1 MLFVNRSPL
10 YFACC
15 EQQSGCI
22 KWWREDRYDD
32 YYYDMHE
39 WSKICDRRGR
49 DGVEW
54 RCKSLDFSTFYTHT
68 SSIHIHLTR
77 KTCAHTDDDAG
88 DKQSLSRKSIVW
100 LSFGF
105 WMVKR
110 KPRIK
115 NQSIVRLETSK
126 KLFWWCCIFLPGICP
141 NFTFPCS
148 FLTFPE
154 SVLSYVHPI
163 PGKGVSQI

>member
-1 MLFVNRSPL
+1 MPLFVPFQRDPCHCVNTRLKRSTTHFIAKSHSVCRFMKTLPTILLPKKRRLICYLLTDPPSL

-39 WSKICDRRGR
+39 WSKIGDRGR
-49 DGVEW
+49 DGAEW

-88 DKQSLSRKSIVW
+88 DKQSL
-100 LSFGF
+100 
-105 WMVKR
+105 
-110 KPRIK
+110 
-115 NQSIVRLETSK
+115 
-126 KLFWWCCIFLPGICP
+126 
-141 NFTFPCS
+141 
-148 FLTFPE
+148 
-154 SVLSYVHPI
+154 
-163 PGKGVSQI
+163 

>member
-1 MLFVNRSPL
+1 MPLFVPFQRDPCHYVNTRLQDPPSLHCKIPFCLPLYENSPNHPLTQKTKIDMLFVNRSPL

-39 WSKICDRRGR
+39 WSKIGDRGR

-77 KTCAHTDDDAG
+77 KTCAHTDDDDDAG
-88 DKQSLSRKSIVW
+88 DKQSL
-100 LSFGF
+100 
-105 WMVKR
+105 
-110 KPRIK
+110 
-115 NQSIVRLETSK
+115 
-126 KLFWWCCIFLPGICP
+126 
-141 NFTFPCS
+141 
-148 FLTFPE
+148 
-154 SVLSYVHPI
+154 
-163 PGKGVSQI
+163 